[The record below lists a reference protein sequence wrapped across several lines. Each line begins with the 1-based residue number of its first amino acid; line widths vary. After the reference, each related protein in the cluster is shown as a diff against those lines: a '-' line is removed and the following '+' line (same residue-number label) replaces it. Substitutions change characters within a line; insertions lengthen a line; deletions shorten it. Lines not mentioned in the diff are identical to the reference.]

1 MIDIEVLEE
10 ILGSLRITKEYISDK
25 NRAIELASLK
35 EMLMAPT
42 PVVYNKTAQVVMPK
56 SIVLDPGQF
65 DSGQTKF
72 ED

>member
-1 MIDIEVLEE
+1 
-10 ILGSLRITKEYISDK
+10 
-25 NRAIELASLK
+25 
-35 EMLMAPT
+35 MAPT